1 MDIVKALY
9 RSWEHFNTF
18 YTEFFSKPVG
28 IFTSDV
34 TIYYLL
40 INNIAFLK
48 DIFPSFTHFLIAS
61 LFAYPVGALL
71 GRWFSKHS
79 KIKYQQEEVRAEAS
93 IYAYKAVPGKEQ
105 EATFPTLLC
114 LAEAMEWM
122 LSHGVYPEKTPWEL
136 VQSLETIQRKLKTL
150 MEGGYVGV
158 PKRRMER

>member
-1 MDIVKALY
+1 MDIIKALY

-48 DIFPSFTHFLIAS
+48 DIFPSFTHFLITS
-61 LFAYPVGALL
+61 LLAYPIGTLL
-71 GRWFSKHS
+71 GRWFSKRS

-114 LAEAMEWM
+114 LTRSVEW
-122 LSHGVYPEKTPWEL
+122 LLGNSAYPEKVP
-136 VQSLETIQRKLKTL
+136 SDL
-150 MEGGYVGV
+150 MENLKQVEQKLRTLAEGRYVGT
-158 PKRRMER
+158 PKRRM